1 VARAIGWTATMSP
14 DITTGRP
21 SRLCAIASYGVMAA
35 WVSRR
40 GFACFAGARRRAWP
54 SNTENLNNP
63 DIPHIFKPG
72 GIVVPNVSVTSAEF
86 QKNFGRYREAAIRE
100 AITITN
106 HGRDSLVLLSAD
118 EYRRLKKRDREVLH
132 VSELSDED
140 IEAIRT
146 AEIPEAFAAFD
157 HELES

>member
-1 VARAIGWTATMSP
+1 
-14 DITTGRP
+14 
-21 SRLCAIASYGVMAA
+21 
-35 WVSRR
+35 
-40 GFACFAGARRRAWP
+40 
-54 SNTENLNNP
+54 LNNP
-63 DIPHIFKPG
+63 DIPRIFKPG

-86 QKNFGRYREAAIRE
+86 QKNFGRYRETAIRE
-100 AITITN
+100 AVTITN

-118 EYRRLKKRDREVLH
+118 EYRRLKRRDREVLH

-140 IEAIRT
+140 LEAIRT

>member
-1 VARAIGWTATMSP
+1 MP
-14 DITTGRP
+14 
-21 SRLCAIASYGVMAA
+21 
-35 WVSRR
+35 
-40 GFACFAGARRRAWP
+40 
-54 SNTENLNNP
+54 
-63 DIPHIFKPG
+63 K
-72 GIVVPNVSVTSAEF
+72 VSVTSAEF

-100 AITITN
+100 AVTITN

-140 IEAIRT
+140 MQAIMS
-146 AEIPEAFAAFD
+146 AQIPEETAAFD

>member
-1 VARAIGWTATMSP
+1 MS
-14 DITTGRP
+14 T
-21 SRLCAIASYGVMAA
+21 
-35 WVSRR
+35 
-40 GFACFAGARRRAWP
+40 
-54 SNTENLNNP
+54 
-63 DIPHIFKPG
+63 
-72 GIVVPNVSVTSAEF
+72 VSVTSAEF

-100 AITITN
+100 AVTITN

-132 VSELSDED
+132 VATLSDED

-146 AEIPEAFAAFD
+146 AEIPAETAAFD